1 MTFKYKNMINITKEF
16 KKGEYYKT
24 YMLLLNIRYD
34 FEKNIWIYN
43 TYIKQNE
50 RDPWVKN
57 KCDSRTIAPFIDELI
72 KNKLTDL
79 KLSDRIEETVSE

>member
-1 MTFKYKNMINITKEF
+1 MINITKEF

-34 FEKNIWIYN
+34 FDKNQWIYN
-43 TYIKQNE
+43 TYMKQNE

-57 KCDSRTIAPFIDELI
+57 KCDARTIAPFIDELI

-79 KLSDRIEETVSE
+79 KLSDRIEETPINEY